1 MKECKNAAFKQSIG
15 IQNLISLQYP
25 LKNGKKKI
33 YKMLPKQKEKLRNKK
48 NSKLRRGKK
57 RIAY

>member
-1 MKECKNAAFKQSIG
+1 M
-15 IQNLISLQYP
+15 SLQNP
-25 LKNGKKKI
+25 PKKGKKKI
-33 YKMLPKQKEKLRNKK
+33 YKMLLKQKEKLRNKK